1 MELILNAAWLIIAV
15 VSYVLLIRRNASR
28 SLEPAHSPGGFR
40 SIVALS
46 CALAVLFPVI
56 SLSDDLQEMQAAVV
70 EVLSSR
76 PVIKKFGVNDP
87 LNPRKKIHQGSFI
100 ASPFVTDV
108 GWVTLGGIA
117 IQPTLDWVPSPHLNL
132 LSRAPPSLLAIQTS

>member
-1 MELILNAAWLIIAV
+1 MELITNAVWLILAV

-28 SLEPAHSPGGFR
+28 RLEPAHSLGGFR

-46 CALAVLFPVI
+46 CALAILFPII

-70 EVLSSR
+70 EVSSSR
-76 PVIKKFGVNDP
+76 PVLKKFGINDP

-100 ASPFVTDV
+100 VSPFV
-108 GWVTLGGIA
+108 L
-117 IQPTLDWVPSPHLNL
+117 
-132 LSRAPPSLLAIQTS
+132 